1 MKKVVLLIGA
11 VAALLLAVSPFLM
24 GLVISDSRTE
34 SRLRDLTGQP
44 GLVLRM
50 ESGWFSSAAQISVA
64 APMIAGVVYED
75 ITLTADVQ
83 LSHGPLLATDS
94 GLRPGVAWAHLTP
107 VISGLPPEHPLQ
119 QLFAE
124 GAGTQVTVLSGLDG
138 LQRLELLAGSQTFSL
153 QAVQGGPLQPTAVT
167 LADLQASLTLAANG
181 AADLH
186 MSSSEV
192 QVLNSLYNAVASQAT
207 VHAHSNELSTTPLP
221 GTLSIAAQRLQIK
234 DLPALPL
241 VGTLIAA
248 DGESLTMHGISIDY
262 AARQQADT
270 NAITL
275 EQTLGVARIESA
287 LPLES
292 LTLTTQ
298 LAGIDETLAT
308 EYLSFLR
315 ETQGMM
321 QAMTAPQLQERIAE
335 HNETLALHLLQAPMQ
350 QTSTLKLQAWGGA
363 HEATLGM
370 RWPGLPSLTSL
381 EQIEPATMLHMLEV
395 TLEIAANAETVAGSS
410 LAAAAKA
417 YTTQGL
423 LTEADGKVVLKA
435 NLRDGNVD
443 VNGNSFALAPFLNF
457 R

>member
-1 MKKVVLLIGA
+1 MKKTVLLISA
-11 VAALLLAVSPFLM
+11 IAALLLAVSPLLM
-24 GLVISDSRTE
+24 GLIISDSRTE
-34 SRLRDLTGQP
+34 TTLRELTGQN

-50 ESGWFSSAAQISVA
+50 ESGWFSSAGQITLT
-64 APMIAGVVYED
+64 APVIAGVVYED
-75 ITLTADVQ
+75 ITLTADVE

-124 GAGTQVTVLSGLDG
+124 GAGSQITVLSGLDG
-138 LQRLELLAGSQTFSL
+138 SQRLELLASAQSFSL
-153 QAVQGGPLQPTAVT
+153 PAVQGGPLEPTTVT

-186 MSSSEV
+186 LSSSDV
-192 QVLNSLYNAVASQAT
+192 HVLNSLYDAVATQAT
-207 VHAHSNELSTTPLP
+207 VHAHSSELSATPLP
-221 GTLSIAAQRLQIK
+221 GTLSIAAQGLRIE
-234 DLPALPL
+234 DLPTLPL
-241 VGTLIAA
+241 LGAVTAT
-248 DGESLTMHGISIDY
+248 DSDSLTMQGISLDY

-270 NAITL
+270 KTITL

-298 LAGIDETLAT
+298 LAGIDESLAT

-321 QAMTAPQLQERIAE
+321 SAMTAPQLQERIAA
-335 HNETLALHLLQAPMQ
+335 HSETLALHLLQAPMQ
-350 QTSTLKLQAWGGA
+350 QTSTLNLQAWGGA
-363 HEATLGM
+363 HEATLDM
-370 RWPGLPSLTSL
+370 RWPGMPSLTSL
-381 EQIEPATMLHMLEV
+381 EQIDPATMLHMLVV
-395 TLEIAANAETVAGSS
+395 TLEIAANAETVATSS

-423 LTEADGKVVLKA
+423 LIEENGKVVLKA
-435 NLRDGNVD
+435 NLQDGNLD
-443 VNGNSFALAPFLNF
+443 LNGNRFPLGSFLNF
-457 R
+457 Q